1 MKTRIEIMLL
11 NMEEFF
17 KYWLMYTVALV
28 IWIISIIMI
37 ATIVLIPVWLTS
49 RKMNEW
55 FEKPIE
61 KAGEVASDWILK

>member
-1 MKTRIEIMLL
+1 MKTRIEIMFL

-17 KYWLMYTVALV
+17 KYWLMYTVVLMV
-28 IWIISIIMI
+28 WIISIIMI
-37 ATIVLIPVWLTS
+37 ATIVLIPVWLTL

-61 KAGEVASDWILK
+61 KAEEVASEWFLK

>member
-1 MKTRIEIMLL
+1 MKMRIKIMLL

-28 IWIISIIMI
+28 ILIISIIMI
-37 ATIVLIPVWLTS
+37 ATIVLIPLWLTL

-61 KAGEVASDWILK
+61 KAEEVASEWFLK

>member
-37 ATIVLIPVWLTS
+37 ATIVLIPVWLTL

-55 FEKPIE
+55 FENPFK
-61 KAGEVASDWILK
+61 KAENVASDWILK